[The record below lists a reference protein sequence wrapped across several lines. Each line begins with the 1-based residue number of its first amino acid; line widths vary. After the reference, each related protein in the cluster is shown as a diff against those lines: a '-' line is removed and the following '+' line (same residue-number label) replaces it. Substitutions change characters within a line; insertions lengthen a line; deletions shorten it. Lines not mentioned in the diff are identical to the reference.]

1 LGILNR
7 RGWSLLA
14 GLIPLLFIG
23 SWLVFSRFSTSQDA
37 IASDV
42 LPPVRQSAFT
52 NTNHD
57 VAYVGAQAFLS
68 QSPIIS
74 PSPI

>member
-23 SWLVFSRFSTSQDA
+23 GWLVFSRFSPSQDA

-42 LPPVRQSAFT
+42 LPPVRASPFT